1 MIDYTF
7 FMGLDEKA
15 RLNLIE
21 LGYDE
26 EGKHDCCNGH
36 YYDYDWSDFD
46 VTDGYGDI
54 LSTFASLGYNETSWN
69 DTSDSLYENSWWD
82 ALPLQ
87 VQYDAYDWLCFNK
100 ELWNEVELPQW
111 PRNATLPGMYKEDGI
126 YDYYDVEE
134 ETKEEKEDS
143 KGKETKEGNE
153 DSKGKEIKE
162 KPSGSKEEEEESGDE
177 MEEETED
184 HVPPSIGPPFEIST
198 QLSTESP
205 IATTTQS
212 PSISSSDGPTN
223 NDETISPSVPPSI
236 GSH

>member
-134 ETKEEKEDS
+134 ETKEEKKIARE
-143 KGKETKEGNE
+143 KKQKRGTKIAREKKQKRGTKIAREKKLKKNPRVLKKKRKKAETKWRKKQRITFLPRSVHP
-153 DSKGKEIKE
+153 SK
-162 KPSGSKEEEEESGDE
+162 
-177 MEEETED
+177 
-184 HVPPSIGPPFEIST
+184 F
-198 QLSTESP
+198 QLSSRP
-205 IATTTQS
+205 KAQ
-212 PSISSSDGPTN
+212 
-223 NDETISPSVPPSI
+223 
-236 GSH
+236 